1 MDDVHV
7 PEHQLHLEPKD
18 CWIVAV
24 VQENESDG
32 ITIRHPNKSRTEQ
45 RMAILADCPI
55 PREALTEV

>member
-1 MDDVHV
+1 MDDVHA
-7 PEHQLHLEPKD
+7 PAHQLQLKSKD
-18 CWIVAV
+18 RRIVAV